1 MKNAISTYEPNE
13 SGYISQAY
21 IENDVIEGFDK
32 VKNQVTELT
41 NDANSIIG
49 DIDDLVTIP
58 EVDESIVMDDI
69 QDGEKKAKDIVEELN
84 ILDEFEASQLEE
96 TKDNIQTMQTFLS
109 NIESKFNRSE
119 ERRVG
124 KEER

>member
-69 QDGEKKAKDIVEELN
+69 QEDRKSTRLNSSHVAISYAVFCLKKK
-84 ILDEFEASQLEE
+84 
-96 TKDNIQTMQTFLS
+96 K
-109 NIESKFNRSE
+109 KYKKHRSY
-119 ERRVG
+119 
-124 KEER
+124 

>member
-109 NIESKFNRSE
+109 NIESKFNS
-119 ERRVG
+119 G
-124 KEER
+124 DLSIAN